1 MLQHGRPGPFLLPLF
16 KAVFLTIGP
25 LRHLKKEHGVES
37 EGRIKC
43 LEKNCKFSC
52 RYTWQ
57 LRSHLMQ
64 EHAIQ
69 MESEVKEFS
78 NGKGSVTSTT

>member
-1 MLQHGRPGPFLLPLF
+1 MADQVHSCSHCSKQFSSQSGL
-16 KAVFLTIGP
+16 

-37 EGRIKC
+37 EGGIKC